1 MPLGDV
7 GTTPSP
13 FHGSWSC
20 AHRSKAKTFP
30 RRCSLVTVAWWPVA
44 GGLPLVQDIKNLG
57 LLLQLRPEV
66 CPKMDVFFCWNIRSS
81 PVSRNL
87 LVHIFRC
94 WLLVLSKSVSDGS
107 LPVIRVYLLL
117 EKRGILC
124 ITRAWKTNI
133 SPEKMMV
140 GRWQFLLNWSLFSG
154 HINFG
159 YCFLG
164 GGFKYFLF
172 SSLFGEDFHFD

>member
-1 MPLGDV
+1 MLSGDCCLV
-7 GTTPSP
+7 A
-13 FHGSWSC
+13 GSWW
-20 AHRSKAKTFP
+20 
-30 RRCSLVTVAWWPVA
+30 VTVGAGYKKPRIITTTST
-44 GGLPLVQDIKNLG
+44 GGLPKNG
-57 LLLQLRPEV
+57 F
-66 CPKMDVFFCWNIRSS
+66 FFCWNIRSS